1 MYDSFFDFK
10 SRPFSAAP
18 HPAFYYPVESIET
31 ARKNVS
37 RCIERS
43 EGPALIVGS
52 AGSGKTLL
60 CRMIADEFR
69 SSFDVVMLAVS
80 RICSRRTL
88 LQAIL
93 FELGL
98 PYRQMEEGELR
109 LSLIDFLRKADTVTS
124 GMLLI
129 VDEAHSLPVPLLDEL
144 RMITNLVRDGKSRV
158 RLVLAG
164 MPELEEKFANP
175 TLNSLSQRLAARCYL
190 EPLNRDQT
198 VQFVR
203 FQISQAG
210 GDANQILTEAALA
223 AVYDA
228 TQGIPR
234 LINQLCDHALVMAA
248 LGSQY
253 QVSDTGV
260 QEAWADLQQL
270 PAADFGPADESQA
283 DANFIEFG
291 GLDSDQ
297 ETNHNQETNYNE
309 ETTLEEPECNPPV
322 VVESDLINP
331 SEQLDQ
337 IERQMAT
344 VSLDFAG
351 PESTAPG
358 PNDDE
363 FQPVA
368 RIGQVSDSAISNA
381 SNVDDPFAETFDEEE
396 IVVDRFTSLEDSM
409 LFNVPKVTCEE
420 AREIN
425 SYIPTFTAPDDSRS
439 SSADIIND
447 VQTTLDRTEHI
458 GRQTKMSADDVSR
471 EDPFSV
477 HHPDVGL
484 DNQPDPDMQS
494 DSRLLRTSE
503 GSTRPKAM
511 ELDPVSVVDGL
522 RNLDSS
528 SPNPVDIVQ
537 VDDRELIVVDDHVNS
552 KPEPKSDRRH
562 EFRRLFANM
571 RRGYQVAK

>member
-129 VDEAHSLPVPLLDEL
+129 VDEAHSLAVPLLDEL

-175 TLNSLSQRLAARCYL
+175 TLNSFSQRLAARCYL

-198 VQFVR
+198 VQFVH
-203 FQISQAG
+203 FQITQAG

-283 DANFIEFG
+283 DSNFIEFG
-291 GLDSDQ
+291 GLDSDE
-297 ETNHNQETNYNE
+297 ETNHNEETSYNE
-309 ETTLEEPECNPPV
+309 ETSLEEPECDPPV
-322 VVESDLINP
+322 VVEADLINP

-358 PNDDE
+358 PNDDG
-363 FQPVA
+363 FQPTTK
-368 RIGQVSDSAISNA
+368 IGQDSDSVISNA

-396 IVVDRFTSLEDSM
+396 IVVDRFTSLEDSR

-425 SYIPTFTAPDDSRS
+425 SYIPNFTVPDDSRS
-439 SSADIIND
+439 PSADIIND

-471 EDPFSV
+471 EEPFYV
-477 HHPDVGL
+477 HHPDIGL
-484 DNQPDPDMQS
+484 ENQADPDMQS
-494 DSRLLRTSE
+494 GSRMLRTSE
-503 GSTRPKAM
+503 GSTRPEAM

-528 SPNPVDIVQ
+528 SPDSVDIVQ
-537 VDDRELIVVDDHVNS
+537 VDDPEIIVVDDHVNS
-552 KPEPKSDRRH
+552 QPEPKSDRRN

-571 RRGYQVAK
+571 RRG

>member
-69 SSFDVVMLAVS
+69 SSFDVVVLAVS

-164 MPELEEKFANP
+164 MPELEEKFTNP
-175 TLNSLSQRLAARCYL
+175 TLNSFSQRLAARCYL

-270 PAADFGPADESQA
+270 PAADFGPNDESQA

-291 GLDSDQ
+291 GLDSDE
-297 ETNHNQETNYNE
+297 ETNHNE
-309 ETTLEEPECNPPV
+309 ETSLEEPECDPPV

-358 PNDDE
+358 PNDDG
-363 FQPVA
+363 FSPAA
-368 RIGQVSDSAISNA
+368 RIGQDSDSTISNA

-409 LFNVPKVTCEE
+409 LSNVPKVTCEE
-420 AREIN
+420 TREIN
-425 SYIPTFTAPDDSRS
+425 SYIPTFTVPDDSRS

-458 GRQTKMSADDVSR
+458 GRQTKMPADDVSR
-471 EDPFSV
+471 KEPFSV

-484 DNQPDPDMQS
+484 DNQADPDMQS

-528 SPNPVDIVQ
+528 SPSPVDIVQ

-552 KPEPKSDRRH
+552 KPETKSDRRH
-562 EFRRLFANM
+562 EFRQLFANM